1 MGLVRVFVRE
11 FCSWNHD
18 GFRVCVFDRV
28 TLDVRLNM
36 SDVGGQMRSK
46 IPAATWEQ
54 VKIAYAS
61 GVGLRE
67 IARKMQIPPGSNRL
81 QS

>member
-1 MGLVRVFVRE
+1 
-11 FCSWNHD
+11 
-18 GFRVCVFDRV
+18 
-28 TLDVRLNM
+28 
-36 SDVGGQMRSK
+36 MRSK